1 MKAKNIMI
9 QGTMSGA
16 GKSLITAALCRIFFQ
31 DGYRTAP
38 FKSQNMALNSY
49 VTGDGFEIGRA
60 QAMQAEAAC
69 TDPDVRMNPILLK
82 PSSDTG
88 SQVILNGRV
97 YADMSAKEYFAAKK
111 DFIPHIIKAYDSLA
125 QENDII
131 VIEGAGS
138 PAEIN
143 LKSDDIVNMGLAEL
157 LDAPVLL
164 AGNIDPGG
172 VFAQLYGT
180 VGLLDE
186 YEKKRI
192 RGLIINKFRGDLS
205 LLEPGIR
212 MIEEKTG
219 IAVAGTIPFM
229 DIDLDDEDSLS
240 ERLHNRAHEKPI
252 DAAVIKLAHISNF
265 TDLAPLES
273 DPDIGVR
280 YITRADELCPGDG
293 RLPDLIIIP
302 GTKNTT
308 GDLQKLREAGLKK
321 AVRDAAD
328 KGSLILGI
336 CGGYQMLGKKICDPK
351 GVEGSAGEVEGL
363 GLLPVETVFENEK
376 IVRRVK
382 AIFDING
389 KKAETDGYEIH
400 MGRTDTK
407 GAKPFAQ
414 LTDRRGEVFFDGA
427 VKDNIYGTYL
437 HGLFDS
443 GQLTGAI
450 KELIAKKKGLNAV
463 QNPSSDRSQKKQEAY
478 DLLAD
483 TVRKSLDMERIY
495 AILDRR

>member
-1 MKAKNIMI
+1 MKAKCIMI

-31 DGYRTAP
+31 DGYKTAP

-49 VTGDGFEIGRA
+49 VTRDGFEIGRA

-88 SQVILNGRV
+88 SQVILNGKV
-97 YADMSAKEYFAAKK
+97 YADMSAREYFAAKK

-125 QENDII
+125 AENDII

-143 LKSDDIVNMGLAEL
+143 LKADDIVNMGLAKL

-186 YEKKRI
+186 EERKRI
-192 RGLIINKFRGDLS
+192 RGLIINKFRGDKS

-219 IAVAGTIPFM
+219 IAVAGTIPFF

-240 ERLHNRAHEKPI
+240 DRLQKRTHKKPI
-252 DAAVIKLAHISNF
+252 DAAVIRLAHISNF
-265 TDLAPLES
+265 TDLSPLEG

-280 YITRADELCPGDG
+280 YITKPDELKGSEG
-293 RLPDLIIIP
+293 KLPDMIIIP

-308 GDLQKLREAGLKK
+308 GDLQKLRECGLEEEIIK
-321 AVRDAAD
+321 AAQ
-328 KGSLILGI
+328 GGCIILGI
-336 CGGYQMLGKKICDPK
+336 CGGYQMLGEKICDPE
-351 GVEGSAGEVEGL
+351 GVEGSIKEMRGL
-363 GLLPVETVFENEK
+363 GLLPVQTVFENK
-376 IVRRVK
+376 KTVRQVK
-382 AIFDING
+382 AMFEADG
-389 KKAETDGYEIH
+389 KTAQTGGYEIH
-400 MGRTDTK
+400 MGRTAT
-407 GAKPFAQ
+407 GEAKPFAQ
-414 LTDRRGEVFFDGA
+414 FTDRRGEVFSDGA
-427 VKDNIYGTYL
+427 VRDNIYGTYL

-443 GQLTGAI
+443 G
-450 KELIAKKKGLNAV
+450 ELLDVFAGIIAKKKGL
-463 QNPSSDRSQKKQEAY
+463 KQERVPAADRNLKKEKEY
-478 DLLAD
+478 DRLAD
-483 TVRKSLDMERIY
+483 TVRSSLDMEKIYDILRI
-495 AILDRR
+495 L